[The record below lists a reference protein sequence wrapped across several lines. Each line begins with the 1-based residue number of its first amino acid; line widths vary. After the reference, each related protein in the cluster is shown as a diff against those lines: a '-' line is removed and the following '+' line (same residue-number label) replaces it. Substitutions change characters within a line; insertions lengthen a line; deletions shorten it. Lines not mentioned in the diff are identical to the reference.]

1 MSLQTGITVDVVHG
15 AEAVFGALAASN
27 TGRRMRRTSS
37 SLALSKAT
45 NQSTEIRPDSQVVD
59 LRHGLRKVKGD
70 IKTELAIGAHD
81 DWLEAVL
88 RGGWTS
94 GAVLASGAAAVTA
107 SGQSFIRATGSWL
120 ADGFKVGDVV
130 RWSGVSSGND
140 GRRLRVTDLT
150 ATVMTVAETVET
162 VAGGNSACSCSV
174 AGRKLVNGVQ
184 QRSFTI
190 EHAYAEAGFSQ
201 LFSGCRIGSLDLAL
215 PASGFVTAGFG
226 VSGRNMVVRE
236 GADAPYFAGPAS
248 SASNPALAAVDGT
261 LRLGAVDIG
270 VVTGLNLSVDLGL
283 TGDGVLGT
291 DVLPEIFYGRTTV
304 TGTMTAFV
312 EDASLLKSYDGE
324 DELGLH
330 VLLAA
335 PGAASTGF
343 LAIHLPRIKFT
354 GGSIRV
360 EGEHGLP
367 ITLPFQALGRI
378 DGDSRYDAATI
389 VLQEAEV

>member
-1 MSLQTGITVDVVHG
+1 MTLQTGITVDIVHG
-15 AEAVFGALAASN
+15 AEAAFGALAASN
-27 TGRRMRRTSS
+27 SGQLMRRTSS

-45 NQSTEIRPDSQVVD
+45 SQSTEIRSDSQVVD

-70 IKTELAIGAHD
+70 IKTELALATHD

-88 RGGWTS
+88 RGGWVS
-94 GAVLASGAAAVTA
+94 GAVLASGAAAITA
-107 SGQSFIRATGSWL
+107 TGHVFTRATGSWL
-120 ADGFKVGDVV
+120 SDGFKVGDVV
-130 RWSGVSSGND
+130 RWNGLSSGND

-162 VAGGNSACSCSV
+162 VVAANSACSCSV

-190 EHAYAEAGFSQ
+190 EHVYGDAGFSQ
-201 LFSGCRIGSLDLAL
+201 LFSGCRIGRLELTL
-215 PASGFVTAGFG
+215 PVSGFVTASFG
-226 VSGRNMVVRE
+226 VSGRDMMVRE
-236 GADAPYFAGPAS
+236 GVNAPHFTTPTQPVATL
-248 SASNPALAAVDGT
+248 ALAAVDGT
-261 LRLGAVDIG
+261 LRLGATDIG
-270 VVTGLNLSVDLGL
+270 VVTGLSVAVDLGL
-283 TGDGVLGT
+283 TGDGVLGA
-291 DVLPEIFYGRTTV
+291 DVLPEIFYGRTAV

-324 DELGLH
+324 DELSLH

-343 LAIHLPRIKFT
+343 LALHLPRIKFT

-389 VLQEAEV
+389 VLQQAET

>member
-1 MSLQTGITVDVVHG
+1 MSLQTGITVDVIQA
-15 AEAVFGALAASN
+15 AEAAFGALAAPN
-27 TGRRMRRTSS
+27 TGQRMRRTSS
-37 SLALSKAT
+37 TLALSKAT
-45 NQSTEIRPDSQVVD
+45 SQSAEIRPDAQVVD
-59 LRHGLRKVKGD
+59 LRHGLRKVNGD
-70 IKTELAIGAHD
+70 IKTELALAAHD

-88 RGGWTS
+88 RGSWTS
-94 GAVLASGAAAVTA
+94 GAVLASGSAAITT
-107 SGQSFIRATGSWL
+107 SGHALTRDTGSWL
-120 ADGFKVGDVV
+120 SDGFKVGDVV
-130 RWSGVSSGND
+130 RWSGLSSGND
-140 GRRLRVTDLT
+140 GRRLRIADLT

-162 VAGGNSACSCSV
+162 VASANNTCSCSV
-174 AGRKLVNGVQ
+174 AGRKVLNGVQ

-190 EHAYAEAGFSQ
+190 EHTFAEAGFSQ
-201 LFSGCRIGSLDLAL
+201 LFNGCRIGSLDLTL
-215 PASGFVTAGFG
+215 PASGFVTASFG
-226 VSGRNMVVRE
+226 VSGRNMTVRE
-236 GADAPYFAGPAS
+236 GADAPYFSGPS
-248 SASNPALAAVDGT
+248 PSTSAPALTAVDGT

-270 VVTGLNLSVDLGL
+270 VVTGLTLSIDLGL
-283 TGDGVLGT
+283 TGDGVLGA
-291 DVLPEIFYGRTTV
+291 DVLPEIFYGRTSV
-304 TGTMTAFV
+304 SGTMTAFV